1 MTARFNCACLR
12 QALDVV
18 RKLRN
23 TLASEHWRGLKML
36 KQDIEFDFCRYRNL
50 LAGAVDEPKRLAL
63 INLLVEE
70 RAKERLAAQRASDRS
85 AMTATVV
92 AKVLRASRT

>member
-1 MTARFNCACLR
+1 MTFAAIR
-12 QALDVV
+12 DP
-18 RKLRN
+18 
-23 TLASEHWRGLKML
+23 E
-36 KQDIEFDFCRYRNL
+36 
-50 LAGAVDEPKRLAL
+50 AGAVDEPKRLAL